1 MAIIVLLLALS
12 ASAQENWH
20 LMKKEV
26 GIKVYTKTESGS
38 GYKSFK
44 AEMQVNCKIED
55 IVEVLKNM
63 NIFNN
68 WVVNCKEVKLLKTED
83 NDQYYYIETYLPW
96 PFDNRDMVYHFQYIE
111 INSEQIK
118 VIVTG
123 VPEYIQPKEGI
134 VRLGKANGYWL
145 LTSIDTF
152 KTAVT
157 YQMHV
162 EPGGLIPAWLANP
175 FIVNVPFST
184 FKELRNIVEKSKLNA
199 QNANLYNQPAGRRNG
214 SYTRTLTNIVFSYNN
229 NLTIKLY
236 IDK

>member
-1 MAIIVLLLALS
+1 MLNIERMPLRLFWSATIVLLLTWS
-12 ASAQENWH
+12 VSAQEDWH
-20 LMKKEV
+20 KMKEEAA
-26 GIKVYTKTESGS
+26 IKVYTKTESGS
-38 GYKSFK
+38 EYKSFK

-55 IVEVLKNM
+55 IVEVLKNT
-63 NIFNN
+63 NTINN

-83 NDQYYYIETYLPW
+83 SDQYYYIETSLPW
-96 PFDNRDMVYHFQYIE
+96 PFENRDMVYHFQYIE
-111 INSEQIK
+111 NKSEQVK

-123 VPEYIQPKEGI
+123 IPGYIQPKKGI

-145 LTSIDTF
+145 LTSIDTG

-184 FKELRNIVEKSKLNA
+184 FKELRNIVQKSK
-199 QNANLYNQPAGRRNG
+199 
-214 SYTRTLTNIVFSYNN
+214 
-229 NLTIKLY
+229 
-236 IDK
+236 

>member
-1 MAIIVLLLALS
+1 MLNIERMPLRLFWSTLIILLLTWS
-12 ASAQENWH
+12 ASAQEDWH
-20 LMKKEV
+20 KMKEEA

-38 GYKSFK
+38 EYKSFK

-55 IVEVLKNM
+55 IVEVLKNT
-63 NIFNN
+63 NTINN

-83 NDQYYYIETYLPW
+83 NDQYYYIETSLPW
-96 PFDNRDMVYHFQYIE
+96 PFENRDMVYHFQYIE
-111 INSEQIK
+111 IKSEQVK

-123 VPEYIQPKEGI
+123 IPDYIQPRKGI
-134 VRLGKANGYWL
+134 VRLGKAAGYWL
-145 LTSIDTF
+145 LTSIDTG

-184 FKELRNIVEKSKLNA
+184 FKELRNIVQKSE
-199 QNANLYNQPAGRRNG
+199 
-214 SYTRTLTNIVFSYNN
+214 
-229 NLTIKLY
+229 
-236 IDK
+236 